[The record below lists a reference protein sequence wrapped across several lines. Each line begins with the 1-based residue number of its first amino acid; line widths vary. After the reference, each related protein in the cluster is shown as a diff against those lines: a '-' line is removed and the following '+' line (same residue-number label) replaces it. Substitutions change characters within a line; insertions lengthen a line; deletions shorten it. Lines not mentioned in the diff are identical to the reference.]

1 MALTI
6 PDFALVL
13 MMGASGSG
21 KSTFAARH
29 FRPTENLSSDRFRA
43 MVADDELDQSATADA
58 FDVLHYVAAKRL
70 AARRLTVIDAT
81 NLRRED
87 RKRAVELARR
97 YHALPVVFA
106 LDVAEGICAERNRSR
121 PERAFGSHVVR
132 NHVQL
137 LRRSLRSLHR
147 EGFRVVHTLSSV
159 EAIDSAEVVQEPLFT
174 DRRADTGP
182 FDIIGDVHGCLN
194 ELTRLLERLGY
205 VLSSGA
211 WRRPAGRRA
220 IFLGDLVDRG
230 PDSPGVLRLV
240 IDMVS
245 AGTAL
250 CVQGN
255 HDRKLVRKL
264 SGRDVQV
271 THGLAETLAQLD
283 ALSESTRASLIA
295 EARGFLDGLRS
306 HYWLDGGKLVV
317 AHAGL
322 KEEMH
327 GRGSAAVRDFALYG
341 ETTGETDGAGL
352 PVRYDWARDYR
363 GEAMV
368 VYGHTPVTA
377 PEWDNR
383 TLCIDTGCVFGG
395 SLTSLRYPERE
406 LVSVPARRMYAEP
419 VHRQTVTPGFRE
431 HYDLLDID
439 DVLGKHVITTA
450 LIPAITIREENASA
464 AIEVMSRFC
473 IDPRWLIYLPPTMS
487 PSETSS
493 LTGLLEHPD
502 EAFAYYRKAGVNR
515 VIVEEK
521 HMGSRAVLVVCRDA
535 EVAGKQFR
543 VPGTQRGVIY
553 TRTGRPFFADTATE
567 AALLDRLVSAM
578 TVSGFWER
586 FGTDW
591 ACLDAEVMPWSAKA
605 RSLIEEQYAPTGTAA
620 IGGLTAAIEV
630 LAANQA
636 RGVEVGTLQESFT
649 QRLDVAWRY
658 DRAWRRYSWSV
669 CGLDGIMVAPF
680 HLLATEGAAHDDK
693 DHAWHMHSLAAIC
706 ERDPGILLATRWR
719 EVDLTDDAAVADA
732 TAWWHQLTDDGGRGS
747 RRQTISLYRPWVE
760 GIGATCTEG
769 AGAGLSSV
777 DLRSGIHTARKAGS
791 TA

>member
-29 FRPTENLSSDRFRA
+29 FRPTEILSSDRFRA
-43 MVADDELDQSATADA
+43 MVADDELDQSATGDA

-70 AARRLTVIDAT
+70 PARRLTVIDAT

-97 YHALPVVFA
+97 FHALPVVFA

-159 EAIDSAEVVQEPLFT
+159 EAIESAQVVREPLFT

-211 WRRPAGRRA
+211 WRHPAGA

-240 IDMVS
+240 IDMVA

-255 HDRKLVRKL
+255 HDRKLLRKL

-283 ALSESTRASLIA
+283 ALPEPIRASLIG
-295 EARGFLDGLRS
+295 ETRGFLDGLRS

-327 GRGSAAVRDFALYG
+327 GRGSGAVRDFALYG

-363 GEAMV
+363 GDAMV
-368 VYGHTPVTA
+368 IYGHTPVPA

-406 LVSVPARRMYAEP
+406 LLSVPARRMYAEP
-419 VHRQTVTPGFRE
+419 VHYQTVTPGFRE
-431 HYDLLDID
+431 RYDLLDIE
-439 DVLGKHVITTA
+439 DVLAKHVITTA
-450 LIPAITIREENASA
+450 LIPSITIREENASA

-493 LTGLLEHPD
+493 RTGLLEHPD
-502 EAFAYYRKAGVNR
+502 EAFAYYRKSGV
-515 VIVEEK
+515 
-521 HMGSRAVLVVCRDA
+521 
-535 EVAGKQFR
+535 
-543 VPGTQRGVIY
+543 T
-553 TRTGRPFFADTATE
+553 
-567 AALLDRLVSAM
+567 
-578 TVSGFWER
+578 
-586 FGTDW
+586 
-591 ACLDAEVMPWSAKA
+591 
-605 RSLIEEQYAPTGTAA
+605 
-620 IGGLTAAIEV
+620 
-630 LAANQA
+630 
-636 RGVEVGTLQESFT
+636 
-649 QRLDVAWRY
+649 
-658 DRAWRRYSWSV
+658 
-669 CGLDGIMVAPF
+669 
-680 HLLATEGAAHDDK
+680 
-693 DHAWHMHSLAAIC
+693 
-706 ERDPGILLATRWR
+706 
-719 EVDLTDDAAVADA
+719 
-732 TAWWHQLTDDGGRGS
+732 
-747 RRQTISLYRPWVE
+747 
-760 GIGATCTEG
+760 
-769 AGAGLSSV
+769 
-777 DLRSGIHTARKAGS
+777 
-791 TA
+791 